1 MGHIKVS
8 MPIQASVER
17 VVEVASDP
25 RHWASWWVNL
35 GEAEKIEGDGGVG
48 TVVEHKYLMAGV
60 PFHVT
65 TRVTGREQTADG
77 GQRVRLE
84 FDGPLKGW
92 QTWDYAPDGSGRT
105 LVTAEFDYN
114 VPGSAIGKFADE
126 LIIERMQER
135 ARQQTPENLK
145 LLVEAGSP

>member
-8 MPIQASVER
+8 IPIDAPVER
-17 VVEVASDP
+17 VVDVATDP
-25 RHWASWWVNL
+25 QHWASWWVNL
-35 GEAEKIEGDGGVG
+35 GEAEKIEGDGGAG

-65 TRVTGREQTADG
+65 TRVTENAPTPTG
-77 GQRVRLE
+77 GQRVRIQ

-92 QTWDYAPDGSGRT
+92 QSWEYEPRDGGT
-105 LVTAEFDYN
+105 NVTAEFDYN

-135 ARQQTPENLK
+135 AREQTLEILK
-145 LLVEAGSP
+145 LLVEAG

>member
-1 MGHIKVS
+1 MGHIKVDTTINA
-8 MPIQASVER
+8 PVER

-25 RHWASWWVNL
+25 KHWASWWVNL
-35 GEAEKIEGDGGVG
+35 GEAEKIEGDGGTG

-65 TRVTGREQTADG
+65 TRVAAREQTTAG
-77 GQRVRLE
+77 GQRVRIE

-92 QTWDYAPDGSGRT
+92 QTWDYEPDGEAT
-105 LVTAEFDYN
+105 TQVTAEFDYN
-114 VPGSAIGKFADE
+114 VPGSAIGRFADE

-135 ARQQTPENLK
+135 ARQQTLENLK
-145 LLVEAGSP
+145 LLVEAGPR

>member
-8 MPIQASVER
+8 TSIDAPVER
-17 VVEVASDP
+17 VVEVAADP
-25 RHWASWWVNL
+25 KHWASWWVNL
-35 GEAEKIEGDGGVG
+35 GEAEKIEGDGGPG

-65 TRVTGREQTADG
+65 TRVTESSPTPSG
-77 GQRVRLE
+77 GQRIRIE
-84 FDGPLKGW
+84 FEGPLRGW
-92 QTWDYAPDGSGRT
+92 QVWDYEPNGSGT
-105 LVTAEFDYN
+105 GVTAEFDYN

-135 ARQQTPENLK
+135 ARQQTLENLK
-145 LLVEAGSP
+145 LLVEAG